1 MSLSDCLTVAEEMAG
16 VKELGVEAGE
26 TLQLGSGMRKQF
38 QLEEGTAFTNHGSYG
53 AVPRSVM
60 EERCRL
66 LNKVRITRDCA
77 VTAVTAA
84 GGEPPGPL
92 VPHRAAAAVRAGQAG
107 GG

>member
-1 MSLSDCLTVAEEMAG
+1 MLVM
-16 VKELGVEAGE
+16 ELGCAARN
-26 TLQLGSGMRKQF
+26 LFL
-38 QLEEGTAFTNHGSYG
+38 LEEGTAFTNHGSYG